1 MLRFVFLVLKPN
13 FFLLNCLIMLFKTK
27 VAYNGQGLAM
37 LGQLRFVTL
46 ELKLNIVTNVDCDY
60 KR

>member
-1 MLRFVFLVLKPN
+1 MKQLAQ
-13 FFLLNCLIMLFKTK
+13 M
-27 VAYNGQGLAM
+27 AYNGQGLAM

-60 KR
+60 KSRTAFCRACDERKIELQ